1 VYVGDEPGLVPV
13 AVKVTLVPAQTVV
26 AEDAIET
33 EAVWLGFMVKVV
45 PVEVAVVFVKQADT
59 VPPAV
64 NTALTVWP
72 FVGTKLKVVPVP
84 WVAPFTF
91 QAYVGAVP
99 PFTPVAVK
107 TTVVPVQTVVAVAA
121 METDAVRLELTVKVM
136 PVEVAVVLARQVGN
150 VPPAVSTAATVCP
163 LDGVKV
169 KVVPVPWAV
178 PFTFQV

>member
-1 VYVGDEPGLVPV
+1 
-13 AVKVTLVPAQTVV
+13 
-26 AEDAIET
+26 
-33 EAVWLGFMVKVV
+33 
-45 PVEVAVVFVKQADT
+45 
-59 VPPAV
+59 
-64 NTALTVWP
+64 
-72 FVGTKLKVVPVP
+72 
-84 WVAPFTF
+84 
-91 QAYVGAVP
+91 
-99 PFTPVAVK
+99 VAVK
-107 TTVVPVQTVVAVAA
+107 TTVVPVQTVVAEAA